1 MKGYQPAAGSECSA
15 WTTDEVWNPV
25 MQEILGQEQVTL
37 LAVATSDPFN
47 DDIETGNMT
56 ACRCTHR
63 VEYTGIITGGEVTG
77 GMGVNGTTPCKQLE
91 SSCFKLQ
98 EFF

>member
-37 LAVATSDPFN
+37 LAVATSGAQGMQLATLQASRTNDP
-47 DDIETGNMT
+47 DLK
-56 ACRCTHR
+56 ATHWS
-63 VEYTGIITGGEVTG
+63 
-77 GMGVNGTTPCKQLE
+77 QL
-91 SSCFKLQ
+91 
-98 EFF
+98 